1 MIIEDQYMIQ
11 LPPDGPTHDLIAFD
25 PSWIDSSD
33 LPHGAIAWGDAN
45 LRHKDS
51 AIFMCFLMDLPAIVE
66 LHRFDN
72 SVGMTIALG
81 PKIQVK
87 MGENHY
93 TVYSTVQ
100 GRDEERRYE
109 RRMNKQGGYEWV
121 ATQELKLNRLPTA
134 LNCPPTIWFYQREVS
149 RQLCLRWNDNAY
161 GELLVAVDDVLGRY
175 TIFNGPTTREMAKVF
190 YDEINVL
197 DLTHPLD
204 DKDKRWL
211 HPQHFFSILKA
222 AATAIGVDETALEKI
237 RTAFEEAARKYPL

>member
-25 PSWIDSSD
+25 PSWVDSSGF
-33 LPHGAIAWGDAN
+33 PYGAIAWAEAN
-45 LRHKDS
+45 VRHKDNKT
-51 AIFMCFLMDLPAIVE
+51 FVCFLATQPAIVE
-66 LHRFDN
+66 IHRFDD
-72 SVGMTIALG
+72 SIGLTIAWG
-81 PKIQVK
+81 AKVQVK
-87 MGENHY
+87 MGVNHY
-93 TVYSTVQ
+93 TIFTQ
-100 GRDEERRYE
+100 THGRDEERRFE
-109 RRMNKQGGYEWV
+109 RRINKQGEFEWV
-121 ATQELKLNRLPTA
+121 PVQQLKLTRLATP
-134 LNCPPTIWFYQREVS
+134 LNCPPDIWFYQREVS

-161 GELLVAVDDVLGRY
+161 GELLVVVDDVLGRY

-190 YDEINVL
+190 YEEINVL

-204 DKDKRWL
+204 DEDKRWL